1 MKLTLKEN
9 EAEARERHRAF
20 WLNKS
25 LGRPA
30 LYVIAQNPNYW
41 ETAWSKPEIGMKQR
55 DLLPEWHVHQM
66 QHFLNSQLFLAEA
79 MPIASLVVG
88 TDITNTAV
96 LLGGDY
102 EYCHGEAII
111 TENPATLDN
120 IMPSFDREH
129 YLVQSLEKCYYTLAA
144 YVKDKA
150 FVNTPMTLDALT
162 TISMLLNPL
171 NLCRELVLHP
181 GKIKTWTGQITAMY
195 LKFYDHFYEILQR
208 MGYGESSAWMQVMA
222 EGKFE
227 LLRCDFAVMI
237 SPAMFEEFALPDLRT
252 ISEHM
257 EYSMY
262 NLDSVCKVRFLDS
275 LRKLNRLNG
284 IYWNP
289 EPKEADHRKWI
300 NTLRRIKEMNF
311 CLQVD
316 CRNLDEAVFVSKE
329 LGPDSLL
336 ITLPPFQSRE
346 DAEAAIEIIENVM
359 STRICL

>member
-1 MKLTLKEN
+1 MQLTLKEN

-20 WLNKS
+20 WHNNS

-30 LYVIAQNPNYW
+30 LYVIAQNPTYW
-41 ETAWSKPEIGMKQR
+41 EAAWSKPEIDMKQR

-66 QHFLNSQLFLAEA
+66 QNFLNSQFFLAEA
-79 MPIASLVVG
+79 MPTASLVVG

-102 EYCHGEAII
+102 EYYHGEAII
-111 TENPATLDN
+111 TENPELLNNVVT
-120 IMPSFDREH
+120 SFDREH
-129 YLVQSLEKCYYTLAA
+129 FLVQALEECYYRLAG

-171 NLCRELVLHP
+171 KLCRELVLNP
-181 GKIKTWTGQITAMY
+181 GKIKTWTRQITSMY
-195 LKFYDHFYEILQR
+195 LEFYDHFYALLQR

-222 EGKFE
+222 EGRFE

-275 LRKLNRLNG
+275 LRKLGRLNG

-300 NTLRRIKEMNF
+300 STLRRIKELDF

-316 CRNLDEAVFVSKE
+316 CRTLDEAVFVSKE
-329 LGPDSLL
+329 LGPDGLL
-336 ITLPPFQSRE
+336 ITLPAFRSRE
-346 DAEAAIEIIENVM
+346 EAEAAIEKIQNVR

>member
-1 MKLTLKEN
+1 MQLTRKEN

-20 WLNKS
+20 WHNNS

-30 LYVIAQNPNYW
+30 LYIIVQNPECR
-41 ETAWSKPEIGMKQR
+41 ETTWAKPEIGMKQR

-66 QHFLNSQLFLAEA
+66 RNFLNSQLFLAEA
-79 MPIASLVVG
+79 MPTASLVVG
-88 TDITNTAV
+88 TDVTNTAV

-102 EYCHGEAII
+102 DYYYGEAII
-111 TENPATLDN
+111 RETPDLLNKVVPAF
-120 IMPSFDREH
+120 SQGHF
-129 YLVQSLEKCYYTLAA
+129 LVRAMEECYYTLAA
-144 YVKDKA
+144 DVKDKA

-162 TISMLLNPL
+162 TLSLLLNPL
-171 NLCRELVLHP
+171 NLCRELVLSP
-181 GKIKTWTGQITAMY
+181 LKIKTLTEQITAMY
-195 LKFYDHFYEILQR
+195 LQFYDHFYEILQA

-237 SPAMFEEFALPDLRT
+237 SPAMFEEFALPDLTT

-329 LGPDSLL
+329 LGPDGLL
-336 ITLPPFQSRE
+336 ITLPPFKSRE
-346 DAEAAIEIIENVM
+346 EAEDAIEKIKTG
-359 STRICL
+359 SC